1 MEPSLG
7 LSNPSLPALCLLSG
21 GTESRGPPG
30 LRAKVQTK
38 QPALGKILGFVSF
51 KILIKRAI
59 NFALFIVPR

>member
-38 QPALGKILGFVSF
+38 QPALGKILGFLSF
-51 KILIKRAI
+51 KI
-59 NFALFIVPR
+59 